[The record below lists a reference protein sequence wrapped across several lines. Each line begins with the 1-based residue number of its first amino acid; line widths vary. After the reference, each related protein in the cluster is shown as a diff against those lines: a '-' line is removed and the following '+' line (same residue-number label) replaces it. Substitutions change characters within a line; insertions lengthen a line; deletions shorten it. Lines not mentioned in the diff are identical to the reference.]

1 MIRAQTP
8 PTHRPNISLEGGLF
22 LDCSHACACAGCCR
36 RGIGSCRCLS
46 LLRCNAL
53 QRTGECLILID
64 ISRVSFSERAVGCDH
79 TDARFKAQML
89 IYTRYHV
96 QINITRSPA
105 SVCVP
110 HSAGASQQH
119 AVFEATRQFLTISK
133 RVAVSAHSQ
142 PDSGYHETAHRQFQ
156 QMRLGFPT
164 TPFVYTP

>member
-8 PTHRPNISLEGGLF
+8 PTHRPNISLEGGVF

-36 RGIGSCRCLS
+36 RGIGSCRCPS

-119 AVFEATRQFLTISK
+119 AVHRNTRVLIFRPAGACADPPTQPEAHFDTIFHE
-133 RVAVSAHSQ
+133 AVK
-142 PDSGYHETAHRQFQ
+142 
-156 QMRLGFPT
+156 
-164 TPFVYTP
+164 

>member
-36 RGIGSCRCLS
+36 RGIGSCRCPS

-89 IYTRYHV
+89 IYIRYHA

-119 AVFEATRQFLTISK
+119 AVFEAIRQFLHES
-133 RVAVSAHSQ
+133 RYLNVS
-142 PDSGYHETAHRQFQ
+142 
-156 QMRLGFPT
+156 L
-164 TPFVYTP
+164 